1 MKSLLKTHILLF
13 IALAIGCLGS
23 AAKELSDVDS
33 LISELDR
40 AIANRDVYVKQKRL
54 KLEDMRREVYRQK
67 DSVEYFHALGRLM
80 DEFISFNTDS
90 ALTIANERVAM
101 ARRLGNEE
109 LKCHAD
115 LSLAHVQM
123 VMGMYKETA
132 DILNRWPYELVPQY
146 LHPYFFHINR
156 TLYGNMADYAIR
168 DEDRERYLHLTD
180 INRDSIIHLHNTESL
195 FYAIVNA
202 DRLNSHGQPSRG
214 ATLLTNFLQG
224 KDIGEHDH
232 AIAAY
237 TLSESYRLTGDTEN
251 EKRQLIISA
260 INDMQSGVREYVS
273 LRKLALM
280 LYKEGDVKHAYDY
293 LKICMEDAQK
303 CNARLRMLEINDIFP
318 VVNEVYLDTIEQQ
331 KTRLRWSLA
340 IVCLLAALLLVA
352 IYLVYREMKKVRAS
366 KKVVTDMNAEL
377 QALNRDLEHSN
388 DKLKEANQQ
397 IAENSYLK
405 EEYIARYM
413 DQCSVYIEK
422 LDKYRKSLAKIVA
435 GGRMDDLRKYTK
447 TLTQLDDEL
456 RAFYDS
462 FDDTFLKL
470 FPTFVD
476 DFNALLQPDERIV
489 PKTDGKL
496 NTELRIFALIRLGI
510 TDSVKIAQFLRY
522 SVTTIYN
529 YRTRVRNRA
538 AGDRDL
544 LEEELMKIGRIR

>member
-1 MKSLLKTHILLF
+1 MKSLLKIYIW
-13 IALAIGCLGS
+13 IAAIAMGSTTLA
-23 AAKELSDVDS
+23 AAPADIDS
-33 LISELDR
+33 LMGELDR
-40 AIANRDVYVKQKRL
+40 AIAHRDVYVKQKRHQ
-54 KLEDMRREVYRQK
+54 LEGLRVDVSRQT

-80 DEFISFNTDS
+80 DQFISFNTDS
-90 ALTIANERVAM
+90 ALALANERVLM
-101 ARRLGNEE
+101 SRRLGRDE

-132 DILNRWPYELVPQY
+132 DLLNRWPYERVPEY
-146 LHPYFFHINR
+146 LRPYFFHINR

-168 DEDRERYLHLTD
+168 DEDRERYIQLTD
-180 INRDSIIHLHNTESL
+180 IYRDSIIHLQNTESL
-195 FYAIVNA
+195 FFTIVTA
-202 DRLNSHGQPSRG
+202 DRLNDHGQPARA
-214 ATLLTNFLQG
+214 ATLLTNYLQG
-224 KDIGEHDH
+224 KDISDHDE

-260 INDMQSGVREYVS
+260 LNDMESGVREYVS

-293 LKICMEDAQK
+293 LKICMEDAQL

-331 KTRLRWSLA
+331 KARLRWSLA
-340 IVCLLAALLLVA
+340 IVCLLAVLLLVA

-377 QALNRDLEHSN
+377 QALNRDLERSN

-435 GGRMDDLRKYTK
+435 GGRMEDLRKYTK

-476 DFNALLQPDERIV
+476 DFNALLQPEERIV

-538 AGDRDL
+538 AGDRDQ